1 MIKSS
6 EFTEQQMKDFIGCAG
21 NILPAFEKRYD
32 SERYPLADDLNS
44 YVSERYPLVDDLNSY
59 VYDKDYFDTDKKTEN
74 ALFVINRLVK
84 EIIDYVIA
92 GEDIIGYL
100 SVSDYPG
107 EPEVTLPEDVENI
120 LNKIPDER
128 IRNMRRRDIFDI
140 ASVSNKIAYLFYARY
155 KKVDVIKRNL
165 ILTNSYER
173 VKGFILD
180 LVCEEAAASIM
191 EIKKVLKSFDLIDS
205 NNKGRVFFLKYNAEI
220 KNKDVEHYKI
230 GMLSKAIELSHENYM
245 GEYISKK
252 QCIYE
257 CLVYA
262 DSFSDGEYYKAL
274 KLGISNTFPSCV
286 KISDTEDE
294 IDYESILQK
303 EVDELFDQYCLAF

>member
-6 EFTEQQMKDFIGCAG
+6 EFTEQQMKDFIGCAE
-21 NILPAFEKRYD
+21 NMIPAFEGRYD
-32 SERYPLADDLNS
+32 SERYPLADDLN
-44 YVSERYPLVDDLNSY
+44 NY

-74 ALFVINRLVK
+74 ALFVVNRLVK

-92 GEDIIGYL
+92 GEDIVGYL
-100 SVSDYPG
+100 SDYPG
-107 EPEVTLPEDVENI
+107 EPEVTFPEDVENI
-120 LNKIPDER
+120 LNKIPDEKVR
-128 IRNMRRRDIFDI
+128 SMMHRHVFDI
-140 ASVSNKIAYLFYARY
+140 VIVSNKIAYLFYARY
-155 KKVDVIKRNL
+155 KKVAVIKRNL
-165 ILTNSYER
+165 ILTNSYEK
-173 VKGFILD
+173 VKGFIYNLA
-180 LVCEEAAASIM
+180 CEEAAASNM
-191 EIKKVLKSFDLIDS
+191 EIKKVLKSFNLIDG
-205 NNKGRVFFLKYNAEI
+205 NNKGRTFFLKYSAEL

-252 QCIYE
+252 QCIYAS
-257 CLVYA
+257 LAYA
-262 DSFSDGEYYKAL
+262 DDFSDGEYYKAL